1 MARHDNL
8 KIYNTFYRKKLYVL
22 FGAIPVIVWWYYIG
36 RYYIERGG
44 TNMNYAKKSRKENM
58 IR

>member
-1 MARHDNL
+1 MITSKSITHF
-8 KIYNTFYRKKLYVL
+8 TEKKLYIL
-22 FGAIPVIVWWYYIG
+22 FGAIPAIVWWYYIG